1 MIGPVEWRQE
11 DGVVSSPTSSG
22 YTEKKIKIKK
32 KKKYTTSWNWL
43 NSSSSKGVKYTVP
56 FQPKE
61 REQAKLKSCT
71 YFLFLSNPA
80 FIFFMRS
87 IGSPISQQF
96 QASKHLLSWNPSRP
110 WEGPWQWIIQL
121 IFLRK
126 FAKERYIV
134 VKISVPLCISTQNSP
149 LSHIP

>member
-1 MIGPVEWRQE
+1 MDDRACGVETRRRGSLISYFLRVYW
-11 DGVVSSPTSSG
+11 
-22 YTEKKIKIKK
+22 KK
-32 KKKYTTSWNWL
+32 KKKEKKYTTSWNWL

-56 FQPKE
+56 FQPK
-61 REQAKLKSCT
+61 AKRASKIKKLHI
-71 YFLFLSNPA
+71 FPLS
-80 FIFFMRS
+80 FICFMRS

-96 QASKHLLSWNPSRP
+96 QASKHLLSWTPSRP

-149 LSHIP
+149 LSHIL